1 MSKVICYQ
9 YVIVGH
15 FASNCPDG
23 LLKLQETQ
31 ANDKNDTK
39 EADEHMMQEAV
50 YLNEKNVL
58 PNMQT
63 NTDNKNIWY
72 LDNNAS
78 NHMNGYRRYFYKT
91 DNTITRK
98 VSFGDDSRI
107 YIKGKGTISFID
119 MNGESRKMIGV

>member
-1 MSKVICYQ
+1 MLLSKRERSLKIQWRKRHVEVICYQ

-31 ANDKNDTK
+31 ENDNNDTK

-58 PNMQT
+58 PNM
-63 NTDNKNIWY
+63 
-72 LDNNAS
+72 
-78 NHMNGYRRYFYKT
+78 
-91 DNTITRK
+91 
-98 VSFGDDSRI
+98 
-107 YIKGKGTISFID
+107 
-119 MNGESRKMIGV
+119 